1 MTVVKRGKN
10 MFLFQVFFVAK
21 PLNNM
26 AVMFLILS
34 RMRKLQCQYL
44 LGPKTFYKFFNA
56 FLKHYYELASR

>member
-1 MTVVKRGKN
+1 
-10 MFLFQVFFVAK
+10 
-21 PLNNM
+21 M

-56 FLKHYYELASR
+56 FLKHYYEVASK